1 MNIKK
6 TDVFSG
12 IGVFV
17 IQMIANAICFAFEKN
32 KIYLGVGIIF
42 AILVSISVVII
53 ISLNRKLKNQSID
66 FNNQI
71 ELLTKEKDELN
82 KIAQQTKELNSDLEH
97 ERDDIAQEIENIEQE
112 LKLYNNQCAYYD
124 NTRTINRKILYSLKQ
139 KKKCDIGE
147 LQSIIS
153 DIEFIFRDD
162 VFSKNAKI
170 NTSVFYKSTSDT
182 YTILIST
189 KHSPGTIEKLKL
201 DNKSVVGAAFN
212 EKKVIYCGDIDNRK
226 ADFPFIE
233 LDGSRQYQSI
243 LAVPLII
250 DDTTEFVMVIT
261 CTNTNCLEETYNK
274 YREVIQ
280 RYLELLGVLLFISSS
295 KEESK

>member
-17 IQMIANAICFAFEKN
+17 IQMVANAICFAFEKN

-53 ISLNRKLKNQSID
+53 ISLNRKLKKQNID

-82 KIAQQTKELNSDLEH
+82 TIAQQTKELNSDLEH

-139 KKKCDIGE
+139 NKKCEIGE
-147 LQSIIS
+147 LQSIVS

-170 NTSVFYKSTSDT
+170 NTSIFCKNTSDT

-201 DNKSVVGAAFN
+201 DKKSVVGTAFN

-226 ADFPFIE
+226 ADFPFVE
-233 LDGSRQYQSI
+233 LDGNRQYQSI

-280 RYLELLGVLLFISSS
+280 RYLEVLGVLLFISSS